1 MAKPDLIAID
11 WGTTRLRAWL
21 VDEDGVIVDTNAA
34 DDGIMH
40 VPPGGFPETLR
51 RHVGAWIDA
60 HPAAPVVMAGM
71 VGSRNGWVEAPYVS
85 CPTDLAGLATAL
97 ARVDIGEGR
106 TAAIVPGLSY
116 RDPSG
121 SPDVIRGEETKLAG
135 CGLSD
140 GTVVMPG
147 THCKWARLEGG
158 RIAGFTTFMTGEIF
172 GALKDHTIL
181 GRLAEEPAD
190 DAGFA
195 RGLAAARRPGGLTH
209 QLFSTRSSVL
219 LGDMSGR
226 EVVPFLSGLLIGTEV
241 DNGLALCAPGSEL
254 VVVAEGL
261 YAAAYAAALSDRGC
275 AHTILA
281 PDAVFVAGLRA
292 IAAAGARRA

>member
-21 VDEDGVIVDTNAA
+21 VGEDGAIVDTNAA

-40 VPPGGFPETLR
+40 VAPGGFPETLR
-51 RHVGAWIDA
+51 RHVGAWMA
-60 HPAAPVVMAGM
+60 AFPAAPVVMAGM
-71 VGSRNGWVEAPYVS
+71 VGSRNGWVEAPYVP
-85 CPTDLAGLATAL
+85 CPTDVAGLASTL
-97 ARVDIGEGR
+97 ARVDIGNGR
-106 TAAIVPGLSY
+106 TASIVPGLSY

-121 SPDVIRGEETKLAG
+121 SPDVVRGEETKLAG

-147 THCKWARLEGG
+147 THCKWARLEAG

-219 LGDMSGR
+219 LGDMTGR
-226 EVVPFLSGLLIGTEV
+226 EVLPFLSGLLIATEV
-241 DNGLALCAPGSEL
+241 DNGLALCSPDAEI
-254 VVVAEGL
+254 VVVAEGH
-261 YAAAYAAALSDRGC
+261 YAAAYAAALLDRGR
-275 AHTILA
+275 AHRILA
-281 PDAVFVAGLRA
+281 PDTVFVAGLRA
-292 IAAAGARRA
+292 IAAAAARHA